1 MKRTSRLIL
10 AGALALAVGVAP
22 LGATGTQEQ
31 DRGET
36 QEAPEAAGSAE
47 SAGAAESQ
55 GSAGSPA
62 STAAAPATVSELK
75 EEGARIPEVGNY
87 AGGFQ
92 AYRAGELTLIEVT
105 RPWQNASPRD
115 AMRYLLYPRGLDAP
129 EVDGVDLAVGVPIDS
144 IVTMSTTFLPHLE
157 ALGVM
162 ESLVAVDSAAY
173 AYNEDVHSMTDD
185 GETAEVGSG
194 PDVDVERLIALDPD
208 LIMVNSYR
216 GDWDVQPTLEEAGLP
231 VVVNGDWVENRPL
244 GRAEW
249 LLFTALFFDDLET
262 ALGVFERIEAEYRR
276 LAALPEDTAERPTV
290 LVNAP
295 YQGDWSVPGGD
306 SYAARFIRD
315 AGGAYVWEE
324 NESTGSLFFDVES
337 VYAEAGDADI
347 WINPGVWTSLDQ
359 GAAEDERFTEF
370 TAFAKGEVYNNNRRM
385 GPGGG
390 NDYFES
396 GALHPERILADL
408 IRIFHPELL
417 PDRELFY
424 YRKLQ

>member
-324 NESTGSLFFDVES
+324 NESTGSLFFDIES